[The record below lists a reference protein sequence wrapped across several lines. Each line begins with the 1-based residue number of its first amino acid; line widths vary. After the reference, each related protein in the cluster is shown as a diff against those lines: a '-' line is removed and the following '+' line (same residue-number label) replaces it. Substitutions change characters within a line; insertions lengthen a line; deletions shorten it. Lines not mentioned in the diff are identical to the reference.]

1 MGVCAAGWV
10 AWFPA
15 GDPSS
20 LMMVGVGDEAGRGGG
35 GSEKSEGECEATKRP
50 DRARQRFIE
59 RERETEGG
67 G

>member
-35 GSEKSEGECEATKRP
+35 EVR
-50 DRARQRFIE
+50 RARENAKQRSAQ
-59 RERETEGG
+59 TAPVSVL
-67 G
+67 